1 MDASQTCDQVLQ
13 FLKSSNLNYFL
24 SESAFSVSIEIKK
37 TFITN
42 KDGSLCIPKFEH
54 LESLFSPWKCELCGN
69 TIPWGQTL
77 EQALHMEKHKQ
88 ELKVRSN
95 IDILDWLMYLIFTW
109 GILLENWGCL
119 PFSKISKSSFDKQI
133 RPYFIF
139 KTIVVPFH
147 FQKIEIVF
155 HFQKICWSFFI
166 FHLHSWVE
174 IRLRTN
180 DQTPSLTVSNQM
192 QWSPVWCGGFC
203 LSTIIPI

>member
-42 KDGSLCIPKFEH
+42 KDGSLCVPNLEH

-119 PFSKISKSSFDKQI
+119 PFSNLSKSSFDKQI

-147 FQKIEIVF
+147 FQKIEVVFQYVGCLLYLIYIVGL
-155 HFQKICWSFFI
+155 K
-166 FHLHSWVE
+166 
-174 IRLRTN
+174 
-180 DQTPSLTVSNQM
+180 
-192 QWSPVWCGGFC
+192 
-203 LSTIIPI
+203 